1 MGDTLKNYPRISE
14 VLEPFEDFSMVPETT
29 MAQAQY
35 RGTQVHSATAAYA
48 LKLFYSLP
56 SEYAGYFLSFQT
68 WFDKFVKRVIYV
80 EKKLEDPVYGFM
92 GSLDF
97 YGELNSLG
105 MGLIDWKTPLT
116 IYKSWKLRMAAY
128 RRLLDVDKKK
138 VDVVAAL
145 QLDPNGGI
153 PKMVRYENSAQDFN
167 VFLGLLNAHHYFR
180 G

>member
-1 MGDTLKNYPRISE
+1 MTDYPRISTI
-14 VLEPFEDFSMVPETT
+14 LEPYEDFSMVSEATIV
-29 MAQAQY
+29 QAQY
-35 RGTQVHSATAAYA
+35 RGTQVHQYAAAYA
-48 LKLFYSLP
+48 LKLWVPIDNTYT
-56 SEYAGYFLSFQT
+56 GYFLSFQR
-68 WFDKFVKRVIYV
+68 WFDKFVKKVIYV
-80 EKKLEDPVYGFM
+80 EKKLEDPIYGFK

-128 RRLLDVDKKK
+128 KRLLDVDKKK

-153 PKMVRYENSAQDFN
+153 PKMVRYENSAQDLN
-167 VFLGLLNAHHYFR
+167 IFLGILNGYKYFH
-180 G
+180 